1 VISDNPATPA
11 PPRPVRVAA
20 VLTLLQGLGGI
31 ALAVALVLRVIGGAT
46 PAGPILGAAGV
57 LVIWFGGAI
66 LASVLLFRGQHG
78 ARTPVIVT
86 QLLLLGCAW
95 YAYGPSQQQLLGSLG
110 GIYCAVVLVFLF
122 TNDGRRWA
130 LGYDLDES
138 ADVNEGDKAD

>member
-1 VISDNPATPA
+1 MTTQIQA
-11 PPRPVRVAA
+11 PPRAVRIASA
-20 VLTLLQGLGGI
+20 LTFVQGLGGI
-31 ALAVALVLRVIGGAT
+31 ALAVALVIRVIGGST

-57 LVIWFGGAI
+57 LVLWFGGA
-66 LASVLLFRGQHG
+66 LFATVMLFRGHHG

-110 GIYCAVVLVFLF
+110 GIYCVVVLVFLF

-130 LGYDLDES
+130 MGLD
-138 ADVNEGDKAD
+138 DVSEGDKAD

>member
-1 VISDNPATPA
+1 MTTQTPA
-11 PPRPVRVAA
+11 PPRPVRIASA
-20 VLTLLQGLGGI
+20 LTFVQGLGGI

-57 LVIWFGGAI
+57 LVLWFGG
-66 LASVLLFRGQHG
+66 VLFATVMLFRGHHG

-110 GIYCAVVLVFLF
+110 GIYCVVVLVFLF
-122 TNDGRRWA
+122 TNEGRKWA
-130 LGYDLDES
+130 IGLD
-138 ADVNEGDKAD
+138 DVSEDDKAD

>member
-1 VISDNPATPA
+1 MTAGTPA
-11 PPRPVRVAA
+11 PPRSVRVAA
-20 VLTLLQGLGGI
+20 ALTFAQGLGGI
-31 ALAVALVLRVIGGAT
+31 ALAVALVVRVIGGAT

-95 YAYGPSQQQLLGSLG
+95 YAYGPSEQQLLGSLG
-110 GIYCAVVLVFLF
+110 GIYCVVVLVFLF
-122 TNDGRRWA
+122 TRDGRQWA
-130 LGYDLDES
+130 LGLS
-138 ADVNEGDKAD
+138 DVNEGDKAD